1 MKISPLRSAI
11 AALFAVFPAYA
22 QAATNLPPLMLSG
35 DLLSV
40 PEPPPEQSNAVAP
53 DSLILKRNRK
63 LTLQPPPDA
72 EATPVV
78 IQAQRIQGHKDSE
91 VEAFGD
97 AELRKWGQ
105 VMSADHLLYR
115 QPEDEVFAEGQVR
128 IEQKDEVANGSEL
141 RLKLD
146 SKRGYMNDATFELG
160 EQNPVGR
167 GGADKLWFEGENRY
181 RLDDTEYSTCP
192 TESRD
197 WFLRARQLDLDR
209 NIQTGTALDARLE
222 FYGVPILYSPWLTFP
237 LDKSRKS
244 GFLAPH
250 FGSTGRSGSE
260 FTLPYYWNIA
270 ANRDATIAP
279 RLMQKRGLQINTEFR
294 YLEPS
299 FGGEIHADVLP
310 NDQLLDINRY
320 YLSLN
325 HRQALAPGLSGMLNI
340 QKASDNDYFRDLGTL
355 LTSTSQIH
363 LPREGLLSYSLG
375 AWNLTTRMQT
385 FQTLQDVSAP
395 VTPPYHRT
403 PQVLL
408 NGGLPVMPGTSLAV
422 SGEFVNFVH
431 PSLPNGRRSI
441 FYPTLSAPFAE
452 SWGFLTPKIGWH
464 TTRYNL
470 DRDTTSQPDTTRSL
484 PIVSLDGG
492 LLFERDTQLFGQAFQ
507 QTLEPR
513 AYYLNVP
520 YRDQSQIP
528 VFDSGEADFNYARLF
543 SENRFSGFDRISDA
557 NHLTLAVTSR
567 FLESESGRERL
578 RATLGQR
585 YYFSDQQVTLSAPA
599 QSGKTSDLLAL
610 LSGRINSQWSLDSG
624 WQFDP
629 VERKTGKANIAARY
643 SPELGKTVNL
653 GYRYTRETLRQIDL
667 STQWP
672 VSARWQGL
680 GRVNYSMFDG
690 KLVEGLVGVEYDA
703 GCWAFRT
710 VLHSFSTAAT
720 QRTNAVFFQLEFN
733 GIGHV
738 GSNPLDVLKRNIYG
752 YTQTNES
759 NHDQAL
765 R

>member
-1 MKISPLRSAI
+1 MKISPLRPAL

-35 DLLSV
+35 ELLSIAGSSPV
-40 PEPPPEQSNAVAP
+40 PAAETEPVV
-53 DSLILKRNRK
+53 LKRNRR
-63 LTLQPPPDA
+63 LTLQPPADSGS
-72 EATPVV
+72 TPVI
-78 IQAQRIQGHKDSE
+78 IQAQRIQGHKDNE

-105 VMSADHLLYR
+105 VMTADHLLYR
-115 QPEDEVFAEGQVR
+115 QPEDEVFAEGHVR
-128 IEQKDEVANGSEL
+128 IEQKDDIAQGSEL
-141 RLKLD
+141 RLKLE
-146 SKRGYMNDATFELG
+146 SRRGYMNDAVFELG
-160 EQNPVGR
+160 EQTPVGR

-181 RLDDTEYSTCP
+181 RLEDAEYSTCLAG
-192 TESRD
+192 SRD
-197 WFLRARQLDLDR
+197 WFLRARELDLDR
-209 NIQTGTALDARLE
+209 NVQVGTAHDARLE
-222 FYGVPILYSPWLTFP
+222 FYGVPILYSPWMTFP

-279 RLMQKRGLQINTEFR
+279 RLMQKRGLQLNGEFR
-294 YLEPS
+294 YLEPAY
-299 FGGEIHADVLP
+299 GGEVQADFLP
-310 NDQLLDINRY
+310 NDQALGINRY
-320 YLSLN
+320 FFALK
-325 HRQALAPGLSGMLNI
+325 HRQALAPGLGGGLNL
-340 QKASDNDYFRDLGTL
+340 QKASDNDYFRDLGTQL
-355 LTSTSQIH
+355 SATSQIH
-363 LPREGLLSYSLG
+363 LPREGLLSYTLG
-375 AWNLTTRMQT
+375 GWNLLTRMQT

-408 NGGLPVMPGTSLAV
+408 NGGISEYGANLSV

-441 FYPTLSAPFAE
+441 FYPTVSAPFAE
-452 SWGFLTPKIGWH
+452 SWGFLTPKLGWH

-470 DRDTTSQPDTTRSL
+470 DGDTTGQPDTTRSL
-484 PIVSLDGG
+484 PIFSLDGG
-492 LLFERDTQLFGQAFQ
+492 LHFERDTELFGRSLQ

-513 AYYLNVP
+513 LYYLNVP

-543 SENRFSGFDRISDA
+543 SENRFSGYDRISDA

-567 FLESESGRERL
+567 LLEGESGRERL
-578 RATLGQR
+578 RATIGQR
-585 YYFSDQQVTLSAPA
+585 YYFSDQQVTLNAPA
-599 QSGKTSDLLAL
+599 RTGKTSDFLAL
-610 LSGRINSQWSLDSG
+610 LSGSITSQWSLDSG

-629 VERKTGKANIAARY
+629 VDGKTGKANVAARY
-643 SPELGKTVNL
+643 SPEPGKTVNL

-672 VSARWQGL
+672 FAGRWQGL

-690 KLVEGLVGVEYDA
+690 KLVEGLVGMEYDA

-720 QRTNAVFFQLEFN
+720 QRTNAIFFQLEFN
-733 GIGHV
+733 GIGHI

-752 YTQTNES
+752 YTKTNES
-759 NHDQAL
+759 NHDLPQ